1 MLAPAGQAI
10 GLMGHESTREDSTD
24 EGNEEAQDW
33 ATTTTTTTTT
43 VLRLA
48 ISVAR

>member
-33 ATTTTTTTTT
+33 ATTTT